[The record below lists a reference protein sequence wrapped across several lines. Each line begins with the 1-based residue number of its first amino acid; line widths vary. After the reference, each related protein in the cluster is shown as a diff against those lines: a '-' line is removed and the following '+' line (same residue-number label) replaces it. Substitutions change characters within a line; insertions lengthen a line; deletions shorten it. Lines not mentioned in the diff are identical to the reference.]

1 MEGYRYTLTG
11 FGEFLELRSVSFAQ
25 PMAAIR
31 VCVICGL
38 VPSRIQVLRCG
49 HGLCDHCYSHI
60 ESFDR
65 CPADGAKLEA
75 RTSVEPLIFKLS
87 DLEQR
92 RVYCAAASDAN
103 SGCGFAGTLY
113 ELRNHLTQCGGGKV
127 RCYKCHRPIARDS
140 LRDQMRTCPGE
151 TEVRAAVGSHSCS
164 TEPTDV
170 RSLPERVASL
180 ERELRKVR
188 QELQD
193 LGDPTDSK
201 KRKSAP
207 TILGPFCAAS
217 AAGVLITTCKF
228 SDVDAAYD
236 SLNRDNKTRR
246 IASDTYMLG
255 GYTFRLDCEF
265 SKKRP
270 TAGYV
275 RFIFHLRDGE
285 WDSYVEWPFSKK
297 VTLIVMHLRD
307 AAKSIRL
314 PLNPKSKCNM
324 VQRPRSDSWNWGQ
337 WTTAIKWETIKLQGF
352 VDKGALY
359 LNVEFE

>member
-1 MEGYRYTLTG
+1 
-11 FGEFLELRSVSFAQ
+11 
-25 PMAAIR
+25 
-31 VCVICGL
+31 
-38 VPSRIQVLRCG
+38 
-49 HGLCDHCYSHI
+49 
-60 ESFDR
+60 
-65 CPADGAKLEA
+65 
-75 RTSVEPLIFKLS
+75 
-87 DLEQR
+87 
-92 RVYCAAASDAN
+92 
-103 SGCGFAGTLY
+103 
-113 ELRNHLTQCGGGKV
+113 
-127 RCYKCHRPIARDS
+127 
-140 LRDQMRTCPGE
+140 MRTCPGE

-193 LGDPTDSK
+193 SGDPTDSK

-275 RFIFHLRDGE
+275 RFIFHLRDE
-285 WDSYVEWPFSKK
+285 TAVRFLE
-297 VTLIVMHLRD
+297 L
-307 AAKSIRL
+307 
-314 PLNPKSKCNM
+314 
-324 VQRPRSDSWNWGQ
+324 WGQ